1 MWHYGD
7 SGTKSRGVAVL
18 CMVGMVIISAA
29 QLAMAIYLLLNGM
42 KEALLIATES
52 FMIYSVRQ
60 ALVLPKIMIADSDGS
75 PSQAS
80 A

>member
-1 MWHYGD
+1 
-7 SGTKSRGVAVL
+7 
-18 CMVGMVIISAA
+18 MVGMVIISAA

-60 ALVLPKIMIADSDGS
+60 ALVLPKTMIADSDGS